1 MSLRTAIAKNAAN
14 YAGRKAACALN
25 NANVNNRP
33 RLRVDD

>member
-14 YAGRKAACALN
+14 SAGRKATRALN